1 MKTPDVTGFLL
12 DDARE
17 VLKGW
22 NSNIEIREV
31 ETKSPK
37 DKNEF
42 PVEEVRV
49 IKQKNDENT
58 VFLTIAYF

>member
-1 MKTPDVTGFLL
+1 MNTPDVTGFLIEN
-12 DDARE
+12 AR
-17 VLKGW
+17 VTLKNW
-22 NSNIEIREV
+22 KQNIEIIEI

-42 PVEEVRV
+42 PVEEIRV
-49 IKQKNDENT
+49 IKQSNVETT